1 MAIYER
7 LRGGHGGSD
16 GFAFAKHHPRLESHT
31 KAKLLAFPPPNKK
44 TRRTRVVLFG
54 GGQTRTDELRRGGI
68 YSPLQLPLCDT
79 PVRKKCVESKGCWRK
94 DLNPQPSAYKA
105 DALPLSYTS
114 TEMKKSNTVS
124 FLISR
129 NLQASPAVPPQRYLG
144 YLLVEGIRKRN
155 VSFT

>member
-1 MAIYER
+1 MLSGISR
-7 LRGGHGGSD
+7 FLP
-16 GFAFAKHHPRLESHT
+16 KPRLTIFMTSRKWLFMSDLEAATGARVVLPSQNIT
-31 KAKLLAFPPPNKK
+31 LDSRLTQGKPLPCSRPQIKK

-114 TEMKKSNTVS
+114 
-124 FLISR
+124 I
-129 NLQASPAVPPQRYLG
+129 
-144 YLLVEGIRKRN
+144 
-155 VSFT
+155 